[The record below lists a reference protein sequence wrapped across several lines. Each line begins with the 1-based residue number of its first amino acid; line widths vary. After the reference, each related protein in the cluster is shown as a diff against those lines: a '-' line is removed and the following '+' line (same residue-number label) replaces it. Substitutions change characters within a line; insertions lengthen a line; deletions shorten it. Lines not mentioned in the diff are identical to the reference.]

1 MKTITFLLVE
11 RWLSEFR
18 RSLITMK
25 LVILL
30 LITGL
35 LQVAVASH
43 PQQVTLKVESATIQD
58 VLFRMSQQT
67 GYDFIYDASHLDN
80 NRRVSLDITDQSVRT
95 ALEACFKGVP
105 VSFVFNTDK
114 TVIIKPKPATSRAPV
129 AVAIQQKV
137 VTGRV
142 TDTTGIALPGVSVSL
157 KNKPSYGTTTDLN
170 GRYSLEVTPQD
181 ILTFSMVGFETIYV
195 TVGNKTSVN
204 AVLKESDSQLDDV
217 VVVGFGTQK
226 RTDMIGS
233 IVSVKPEA
241 LKVPSSN
248 LTTALAGKVAGMIAF
263 QRSGEPGMD
272 NADFFIRGV
281 TTFGYKVDPLILIDN
296 VEVTTTDLARLQ
308 VDDIKEF
315 SIMKDATATAV
326 YGARG
331 ANGVILITTKEG
343 KEGPAKISF
352 RAENSLSTPTQNV
365 ELADPVTYMKLHNEA
380 VLTRNALNPLP
391 YTYQQI
397 NNTVEG
403 ADPYLYPQNDWRS
416 LLMKDYTMNQRFNL
430 NVSGGGKIARYFIS
444 GAYNKDNG
452 MLKVDKKN
460 NFNNNIDLK
469 SYSLRGNVNIDLTS
483 STELLMRLNGTFDDY
498 SGPIDGGTK
507 VYRDIMR
514 TNPVRFAPYY
524 PGDGQYRYVQH
535 IMFGNYEGGKYL
547 NPYADMVKGYKDSSR
562 SMMLAQL
569 ELRQKL
575 SFITEGLTF
584 RTLMNTTRN
593 SYFDI
598 SRSYNPFYY
607 QIFPGS
613 DPFAERSLL
622 VLNEDEGTEYLSYVP
637 GNKTVNSIFYW
648 ESALNYSRTF
658 ADKHTFGGLL
668 VYIMRNRLEGNSGTI
683 QESLAF
689 RNLGLSG
696 RMTYSYD
703 NRYFAEFNFG
713 YNGSERFDKNH
724 RFGFFPSAG
733 LAWSISNEKFFEPLK
748 KTVTNL
754 RLRGTYGLVGND
766 AIGRPAD
773 RFFYLSDVNMNS
785 VDRGAVFGLDRSYNR
800 TGVFINRYSNSDI
813 TWETAYKSNV
823 ALEIGL
829 FNKWKIVTDAFYE
842 YRKNILMPRSDIPST
857 MGLSAQIL
865 ANLGEASGRGIDV
878 ALEFTESLR
887 NGAWLQ
893 GMANFT
899 YATSKYEVY
908 EEPMYNEPW
917 MFRKGNPISL
927 NRGFIAERLF
937 LDDEEVRNSPTQSFG
952 EVRGGDIKYMDINND
967 GKITDLDRVP
977 LGFPTTPEINYG
989 FGLSAGIKSFDAS
1002 VFFQGLARESFW
1014 IDPYATSPF
1023 AAYRYTNSGV
1033 LENFPTGTIL
1043 QNQLLKAYADSHWS
1057 EDNRNIYALWPR
1069 LSETANTNNSQVST
1083 WFMRNGAFLRL
1094 KQVEVGYTAPQ
1105 KTMSKLHIAKLRVY
1119 VNATNLLTWSKFKLW
1134 DVEMA
1139 GNGLGYPIQKVFNLG
1154 AQVSF

>member
-1 MKTITFLLVE
+1 MKTITLLLVK
-11 RWLSEFR
+11 RRLSNFKR
-18 RSLITMK
+18 NLITMK

-35 LQVAVASH
+35 LQVAMASH
-43 PQQVTLKVESATIQD
+43 PQQVTLKVESAPVQE
-58 VLFRMSQQT
+58 VLFLISQQT
-67 GYDFIYDASHLDN
+67 GYDFVYDANVLDN
-80 NRRVSLDITDQSVRT
+80 SRKVSIDVKNQPVKTV
-95 ALEACFKGVP
+95 LESCFKGVP
-105 VSFVFNTDK
+105 VTFTFNADK
-114 TVIIKPKPATSRAPV
+114 TVIIKPRPVSAAAT
-129 AVAIQQKV
+129 AVQQQKV
-137 VTGRV
+137 VSGKV
-142 TDTTGIALPGVSVSL
+142 TDTAGIAIPGVSVYL
-157 KNKPSYGTTTDLN
+157 KEKPSKGTTTDLN
-170 GRYSLEVTPQD
+170 GRYSLEVSAQD
-181 ILTFSMVGFETIYV
+181 ILAFSMVGYETV
-195 TVGNKTSVN
+195 FMAVGSKTSINVTI
-204 AVLKESDSQLDDV
+204 KESDSQLDDV

-226 RTDMIGS
+226 KTDMIGS
-233 IVSVKPEA
+233 VVSIKPES

-248 LTTALAGKVAGMIAF
+248 LTTALAGRVAGMIAF

-343 KEGPAKISF
+343 KEGPASISF

-380 VLTRNALNPLP
+380 VLTRNALNQLP
-391 YTYQQI
+391 YTNDKL

-483 STELLMRLNGTFDDY
+483 STELLMRLNGTFDDFN
-498 SGPIDGGTK
+498 GPIDGGTK

-514 TNPVRFAPYY
+514 TNPVLFAPYY
-524 PGDGQYRYVQH
+524 PSEGQYRYVQH
-535 IMFGNYEGGKYL
+535 IMFGNWDTGTYL

-575 SFITEGLTF
+575 SAITEGLTF
-584 RTLMNTTRN
+584 RTLLNTTRN
-593 SYFDI
+593 SYFDVN
-598 SRSYNPFYY
+598 RFYNPFYY
-607 QIFPGS
+607 QLSPNP
-613 DPFAERSLL
+613 DPSAERALL
-622 VLNEDEGTEYLSYVP
+622 PLNEEEGTEYLGYNE
-637 GNKTVNSIFYW
+637 GAKTVNSIFYW

-658 ADKHTFGGLL
+658 SGKHTFGGLL
-668 VYIMRNRLEGNSGTI
+668 VYIMRNRLEGNSGSI

-689 RNLGLSG
+689 RNIGLSG
-696 RMTYSYD
+696 RTTYSYD
-703 NRYFAEFNFG
+703 SRYFAEFNFG

-733 LAWSISNEKFFEPLK
+733 LAWSISNEKFFEPWK
-748 KTVTNL
+748 KVVNNL

-785 VDRGAVFGLDRSYNR
+785 AGRAALFGLDRSYLRN
-800 TGVFINRYSNSDI
+800 GISINRYSNSDI
-813 TWETAYKSNV
+813 TWETAYKSNI

-842 YRKNILMPRSDIPST
+842 YRKNILMTRSDIPST
-857 MGLSAQIL
+857 MGLAAPIL

-878 ALEFTESLR
+878 ALEFSESFR
-887 NGAWLQ
+887 NGIWLQ

-917 MFRKGNPISL
+917 VFRAGHPISIQ
-927 NRGFIAERLF
+927 RGYIAERLF
-937 LDDEEVRNSPTQSFG
+937 LDDEEVRNSPPQFG
-952 EVRGGDIKYMDINND
+952 EVRGGDIKYMDVNND
-967 GKITDLDRVP
+967 GRITELDQVP
-977 LGFPTTPEINYG
+977 LGFPKTPEINYG
-989 FGLSAGIKSFDAS
+989 FGLSAGIKKFDVS
-1002 VFFQGLARESFW
+1002 LFFQGLARESFW
-1014 IDPYATSPF
+1014 IDPSATAPF
-1023 AAYRYTNSGV
+1023 ASYRYTIAPGV
-1033 LENFPTGTIL
+1033 LEPFPAGTKL

-1069 LSETANTNNSQVST
+1069 LSETVNVNNAQPST

-1105 KTMSKLHIAKLRVY
+1105 KAMAKLHIAKLRVY
-1119 VNATNLLTWSKFKLW
+1119 LNATNLMSWSKFKLW